1 MKKLIQTTLLLLVYS
16 LGFSQTNYYV
26 DKASGNNANNGSITA
41 PWKTIQKAA
50 SSATPNSIV
59 NIKAGTYFENIV
71 INVSG
76 TSGNYITFKNYLNDN
91 VIIDGTGTAGTTL
104 LTITNKNYLKFENLT
119 IQNKTVNDAQGL
131 LVQTT
136 GTSSSTDLTFK
147 NITIKNINWTPIK
160 STPATSNDN
169 AQGFIVYGRN
179 GGITNLTI
187 DGCKVFDNILGYSEA
202 LAVNGNVDGFTVKN
216 CVVHDNTNIGID
228 ILGHEG
234 TASNASLDE
243 ARNGVVVNNTCY
255 NNVSEYAT
263 SAGIYVDGAK
273 NITVEKNKSYQNG
286 WGIEV
291 GAELNGIVQ
300 QITVKN
306 NLIYKNKQAG
316 LSIGGYDVGTTGQ
329 VINCIIRNNTF
340 LQNNTLNDGTG
351 EIAMTKASNCIF
363 ENNIFYTS
371 SENVLMS
378 IDNINPQTNNTF
390 NYNCWYTP
398 NNNQNDITV
407 NWRNSNY
414 SSFSAY
420 KAATNQDANSIYA
433 NPSLMSTSNA
443 IPDIHLNL
451 GSPCI
456 NKGKPTTI
464 ISSGEL
470 DFYGYSRI
478 SNMIIDIGASEY
490 GSTLNTKEVN
500 NLNFGT
506 ISPNPSNGIFNFD
519 LDAGKK
525 SHLVIIYNTNGQELK
540 KYNFLTSRFSID
552 LSELTEG
559 TYLVKIDSG
568 NLKVAKKIIIKK

>member
-433 NPSLMSTSNA
+433 NPSLMSISNA

-478 SNMIIDIGASEY
+478 SNTIIDIGASEY

-540 KYNFLTSRFSID
+540 KYNFLTGRFSID

>member
-1 MKKLIQTTLLLLVYS
+1 MNKLIQTLMLLLVYNF
-16 LGFSQTNYYV
+16 GFSQTNYYV
-26 DKASGNNANNGSITA
+26 DKVSGNNSNNGSITA

-50 SSATPNSIV
+50 NTATPNSIV
-59 NIKAGTYFENIV
+59 NIKAGTYYENV
-71 INVSG
+71 VVNVSG
-76 TSGNYITFKNYLNDN
+76 TTGNYITFKNYLNDN
-91 VIIDGTGTAGTTL
+91 VVIDGTGTTGTTL
-104 LTITNKNYLKFENLT
+104 LTVTNKNYLKFENLT

-136 GTSSSTDLTFK
+136 GTGSSTDLTFK

-169 AQGFIVYGRN
+169 AQGLIVYGRN

-243 ARNGVVVNNTCY
+243 ARNGTVSNNICY
-255 NNVSEYAT
+255 NNVSDYAT

-273 NITVEKNKSYQNG
+273 NITVEKNRSYQNG

-306 NLIYKNKQAG
+306 NLLYKNKQAG

-329 VINCIIRNNTF
+329 VTNCVIRNNTF
-340 LQNNTLNDGTG
+340 IQNNTLNDGTG
-351 EIAMTKASNCIF
+351 EISMTKASNCSF

-378 IDNINPQTNNTF
+378 IDNINPQANNTF

-398 NNNQNDITV
+398 NNNQNNITV
-407 NWRNSNY
+407 NWRNSTY

-420 KAATNQDANSIYA
+420 KAATGQDANSTYA
-433 NPSLMSTSNA
+433 NPGLVSISSTA
-443 IPDIHLNL
+443 PDIHLNL

-456 NKGKPTTI
+456 NKGKPTTMV
-464 ISSGEL
+464 SPGES
-470 DFYGYSRI
+470 DFYGDNRI
-478 SNMIIDIGASEY
+478 SNTIIDIGASEY
-490 GSTLNTKEVN
+490 GATLGTKEN
-500 NLNFGT
+500 NNFNFGT
-506 ISPNPSNGIFNFD
+506 IYPNPSNGIFNFN
-519 LDAGKK
+519 LDVDKG
-525 SHLVIIYNTNGQELK
+525 SNVITIYNANGQELRN
-540 KYNFLTSRFSID
+540 YRFLTNRFSINLLD
-552 LSELTEG
+552 LTEG
-559 TYLVKIDSG
+559 TYLVKMESKNG
-568 NLKVAKKIIIKK
+568 VTTKKIVIRK

>member
-433 NPSLMSTSNA
+433 NPSLMSISNA

-478 SNMIIDIGASEY
+478 SNTIIDIGASEY